1 MQPASH
7 LPIYDVLPALC
18 EALLTRDEA
27 VLEAPPGAGKT
38 TCAPL
43 AMLEQGWLSGQKI
56 LMLEP
61 RRLAARAAAERMAEL
76 LGEPVGQRV
85 GYRVRLDTCVSDQ
98 TRIEVVTEGI
108 LTRMLQ
114 SDPSLEGIGL
124 LIFDEFHERSL
135 DADLGLAL
143 TLQGREL
150 FGDLREQPL
159 KLLVMSATLD
169 GTQISELLGGED
181 QGSAPVISSEGR
193 MHPVSVHYGAPYQYG
208 ERIADRVVSTVQ
220 QAVADET
227 GSLLVFLPGQGEIR
241 QVHQR
246 LQAIFGERDDLLLTP
261 LFGDLKL
268 NEQRR
273 AIAPAPEGKR
283 KIVLATSIAETSLT
297 IDGVRVVIDCGL
309 SRLPAFDPNTGM
321 TRLHTQRLSKASAT
335 QRMGRAGRL
344 EPGSCYRLWSQSQQD
359 ELRSFTPPEIQ
370 QADLAPLV
378 LQLLRWGVNDP
389 TELRWLDAPAQAPYQ
404 QALDLL
410 VGLKA
415 VEESSP
421 KRFQLTPHG
430 EAMAALPT
438 HPRLAHMTLMG
449 QQYGLGNLACDMAA
463 LLAERDLIY
472 QGPADLQLRLQLLH
486 GERQADRGQKGLIQR
501 IKQQAKQFQRL
512 LNNKSR
518 GKEVESPVDNPT
530 AGCWPGFLLACA
542 YPDRIAHTRSNGRR
556 EGGQD
561 YKLSNGRSAS
571 FTNVDGLQKS
581 PWLVVAE
588 LGGRKDQATDRIFM
602 AASLDESLFET
613 VMTEWIEARTLVEWD
628 KQTDKLV
635 AEQQRCIGALVI
647 DRKPLDNISGEEKLQ
662 ALLALVRKRGLSIFK
677 WTPELQQWCA
687 RIELLRGVDQESGK
701 DSEWPDMSEQGLLDS
716 LEEWLSPYI
725 DKVTQLSHFAGLD
738 LKSMLANRLP
748 WPLPQTLDEQAPL
761 RLPVPSGSNISIDYT
776 QNPPVLAVKLQ
787 EMFGC
792 QQTPTIANGRIK
804 LLVHL
809 LSPARRPI
817 QVTQDLEGFWQGSYT
832 DVKKDMK
839 GRYPKHPWP
848 DNPLEAIAT
857 AKTKKRM
864 DKGG

>member
-1 MQPASH
+1 MDFAAS
-7 LPIYDVLPALC
+7 LPIHTVLPSLC
-18 EALLTRDEA
+18 DALLNRDEA

-38 TCAPL
+38 TCVPL
-43 AMLEQGWLSGQKI
+43 AMLEQGWLGQQKI

-85 GYRVRLDTCVSDQ
+85 GYRVRLDTCVSENTQ
-98 TRIEVVTEGI
+98 IEVVTEGI

-114 SDPSLEGIGL
+114 NDPSLEGIGI

-143 TLQGREL
+143 ALQGREL

-169 GTQISELLGGED
+169 GAQISGLLADSSGVN
-181 QGSAPVISSEGR
+181 APVISSEGR
-193 MHPVSVHYGAPYQYG
+193 MHPVTIHYGAPYQYG
-208 ERIADRVVSTVQ
+208 ERIADRVVRTVQ

-227 GSLLVFLPGQGEIR
+227 GSILVFLPGQGEIR

-246 LQAIFGERDDLLLTP
+246 LQDIYAERDEILLTP

-273 AIAPAPEGKR
+273 AIAPAPPGKR

-297 IDGVRVVIDCGL
+297 IDGVRVVIDSGL

-359 ELRSFTPPEIQ
+359 ELRAFTPPEIE

-378 LQLLRWGVNDP
+378 LQLLRWGVDNPAD
-389 TELRWLDAPAQAPYQ
+389 LQWLNAPAIAPYQ

-410 VGLKA
+410 VRLKA
-415 VEESSP
+415 VDGN
-421 KRFQLTPHG
+421 QLTTHG
-430 EAMAALPT
+430 ETMASLPT
-438 HPRLAHMTLMG
+438 HPRLAHMILMG
-449 QQYGLGNLACDMAA
+449 QRYGLGGLACDLAA
-463 LLAERDLIY
+463 LLAERDVIY
-472 QGPADLQLRLQLLH
+472 QGPADMQLRLQLLH
-486 GERQADRGQKGLIQR
+486 GELQADRGQKALLQR
-501 IKQQAKQFQRL
+501 IKQQAKQFHRL
-512 LNNKSR
+512 LRDIKS
-518 GKEVESPVDNPT
+518 ETHVDNPSDER
-530 AGCWPGFLLACA
+530 WLGFLLACA
-542 YPDRIAHTRSNGRR
+542 YPDRIAHSRR
-556 EGGQD
+556 EGGSD

-571 FTNVDGLQKS
+571 FADIDGLQKS
-581 PWLVVAE
+581 PWIVVAN
-588 LGGRKDQATDRIFM
+588 LGGRKGQSVDRIFL
-602 AASLDESLFET
+602 AASLDQALFESELADM
-613 VMTEWIEARTLVEWD
+613 VELRTQVEWS
-628 KQTDKLV
+628 KQQDKLL
-635 AEQQRCIGALVI
+635 AEKQRCIGALVLE
-647 DRKPLDNISGEEKLQ
+647 REPLTDLDPQTKQ
-662 ALLALVRKRGLSIFK
+662 DALLDVVRQRGLSLLN
-677 WTPELQQWCA
+677 WNDDLCQWCA
-687 RIELLRGVDQESGK
+687 RIELLRSVDIAT
-701 DSEWPDMSEQGLLDS
+701 DWPDMSDAGLLAS
-716 LEEWLSPYI
+716 VNEWLAPYL
-725 DKVTQLSHFAGLD
+725 DQVNHLKDFAALD
-738 LKSMLANRLP
+738 LKTVLAARLP

-761 RLPVPSGSNISIDYT
+761 RYPVPSGSNISIDYT

-792 QQTPTIANGRIK
+792 LQTPTIANGRIA
-804 LLVHL
+804 LMVHL
-809 LSPARRPI
+809 LSPARRPL
-817 QVTQDLEGFWQGSYT
+817 QVTQDLAGFWQGSYEE
-832 DVKKDMK
+832 VKKEMK

-848 DNPLEAIAT
+848 DNPLKAIAT

-864 DKGG
+864 